1 MSKQPLP
8 SRWENKGKLKKIG
21 VGLYII
27 ILVLSSILFP
37 QTAVATAKWSNDI
50 EWKKQI
56 QSPSWLNEYLDNI
69 REEGYS
75 IVSYN
80 LDIHNLPITDIIRL
94 DNKEYLQ
101 DNLDVIVSCVELK
114 IGNEKYYFKNSSEAQ
129 VFIDRLNAIKE
140 QTYSMTN
147 DNVSYSTITSTEV
160 LENKIAQVTEER
172 EKELEERKLQE
183 LSKAKVTSR
192 GGYSRAKEGA
202 FPLEKY
208 SYVSSWYGP
217 RWEKQ
222 HTGIDFA
229 ASAGTNIRSWKSGT
243 ITFAGWNGGYG
254 YFIEVNHGN
263 GQVSRYAHCS
273 KIAVSKGQTVSQ
285 GDVIGYV
292 GTTGNS
298 TGNHLHFEIKVNG
311 NFVNPADYLSI

>member
-21 VGLYII
+21 IGLYII
-27 ILVLSSILFP
+27 ILVLSSVLFP
-37 QTAVATAKWSNDI
+37 QTAIATAKWSNNI

-172 EKELEERKLQE
+172 EKELEERRLQE

-192 GGYSRAKEGA
+192 GGYSRTKEGA

-217 RWEKQ
+217 RWGKQ

-229 ASAGTNIRSWKSGT
+229 ASAGTKIRSWKSGT
-243 ITFAGWNGGYG
+243 ITFAGWNGSYG

-273 KIAVSKGQTVSQ
+273 KIAVSKGQAVSQ

-311 NFVNPADYLSI
+311 NFVNPANYLSI